1 MLVVFL
7 VLLGYLYYQGQGFSK
22 ESLDIQVLGPANVQA
37 GDQITYTVRYKNN
50 SNFILQGPKL
60 SFEYPQYTVPDSG
73 NVMETKNLNDIHPGD
88 EQVMQY
94 KARLFGAEKDVKIAK
109 ASISYTPQ
117 NLSAQYESDATLSTT
132 INSVPL
138 NLSFDLPSK
147 LEIGKD
153 TQFSLNY
160 FSNID
165 YPLNNLKI
173 TITTPGSFI
182 FSSSKPE
189 SLDNTEWDI
198 DSLKKTQGGRI
209 NISGRLNSNPGDNLT
224 FEAKIGIWENGDFVL
239 LKDTTSQVQAMG
251 SQLSITQKV
260 DGAPDYVASPG
271 ENLHYEIYF
280 KNTSTSPF
288 KNLYVTDKLD
298 GEEFDLSSL
307 NVTSGLVRPDD
318 NLIVWDWNNNQS
330 LKKLNPGQEAKVE
343 FYVKLK
349 DNWPVSTTKPN
360 NTILNNK
367 ITVGDISQEFT
378 TKVNSKLIVLQL
390 GAYQD
395 DGLFGNSGPQPPVVG
410 QSTTYTINWQVQ
422 NFYNDVKN
430 VKVKAILAPG
440 VTLTGKILPSNE
452 VSNFSLDSASRQIV
466 WTVAD
471 TLPAGTGTSSTA
483 PGINFQISFTPGLNQ
498 ASPMPLISKLEITG
512 EDQYTGKT
520 IDWQGPSLDTS
531 FSSNSQINNS
541 SGTSNINNT
550 LDY

>member
-1 MLVVFL
+1 VLVVFL